1 MNHKPRLV
9 VIEDCVP
16 DVSMIEV
23 ALKEEGV
30 DYDLTTIDDGEQA
43 LSYARAEG
51 EYEGALVPDLILLDM
66 NLPKVDGPTILRA
79 VRGQARLAKV
89 PIIVWSS
96 VQAPRDKSV
105 DEFRIHRFITKPA
118 GLTEFLKLGS
128 VIREA
133 LMLRRSAS
141 G

>member
-9 VIEDCVP
+9 VIEDSVP

-51 EYEGALVPDLILLDM
+51 EYQGALVPDLILLDM

-96 VQAPRDKSV
+96 VQAPRDKS
-105 DEFRIHRFITKPA
+105 
-118 GLTEFLKLGS
+118 
-128 VIREA
+128 
-133 LMLRRSAS
+133 
-141 G
+141 